1 MLVVGHMPARATTYY
16 SAYGQSRTWNV
27 NPTSV
32 GQYSFEV
39 DGIAQNKWT
48 EWYVNGVYAG
58 SAENDYSGFF
68 AIDPNYTYTFS
79 SGATQIKALVYN
91 NDFTVLHE
99 THTWNVT
106 VQTVIS
112 AYWLPPLFVT
122 EGAVAIMRAE
132 VGGFAIGDQFSLEI
146 REDDSP
152 FGSDPVTTKTGNVY
166 SSGGRYYVDASWTT
180 VWQSDQIGDPEFYF
194 IVSRGNVLR
203 ESSRADADELH
214 VANGPVLARSPSSLS
229 GSVTQGQNATSQS
242 FEVWNSGGA
251 TLSYSISDNAS
262 WLSVSPSS
270 GTSTGEH
277 DTLTVSYSTT
287 SLLAGTYNATINI
300 SASGATGSP
309 QTITV
314 TLTVNP
320 PPQTI
325 ISAYWLAPNYVT
337 EGAVATVR
345 AQVSGFSVGDQ
356 FAFEIRE
363 DDSPFGSYYVTTKY
377 GNVYSSGGNLY
388 ADATWTTVWQSDQ
401 SGDPEFYC
409 IVSRGSVSKESSR
422 ADADEMHVTQVDP
435 DDQISEAHVLGSMK
449 QTRVWTG
456 ESISPSTD
464 VDMYQFTAEA
474 EQRISFDVDRPAGSI
489 LDAYIRLFDSAGTQL
504 ASNDNAAGPGE
515 PSSTEPYLQYT
526 FNTSGTYYIDSVPWA
541 DEASMAG
548 PRRRIGPDKTVG
560 ISPGAENR
568 VVMLGSRYGFLAL
581 DLAVAGGLLSLTR

>member
-1 MLVVGHMPARATTYY
+1 MFDSPFVGTGEVAQGRTRMRANRNDGLAKRMSPRYLIAAAAAVTMLVVGHMPARATTYY

-194 IVSRGNVLR
+194 IVSRGNV
-203 ESSRADADELH
+203 
-214 VANGPVLARSPSSLS
+214 
-229 GSVTQGQNATSQS
+229 
-242 FEVWNSGGA
+242 
-251 TLSYSISDNAS
+251 Y
-262 WLSVSPSS
+262 
-270 GTSTGEH
+270 
-277 DTLTVSYSTT
+277 
-287 SLLAGTYNATINI
+287 
-300 SASGATGSP
+300 
-309 QTITV
+309 
-314 TLTVNP
+314 VNP
-320 PPQTI
+320 
-325 ISAYWLAPNYVT
+325 
-337 EGAVATVR
+337 
-345 AQVSGFSVGDQ
+345 
-356 FAFEIRE
+356 
-363 DDSPFGSYYVTTKY
+363 
-377 GNVYSSGGNLY
+377 
-388 ADATWTTVWQSDQ
+388 
-401 SGDPEFYC
+401 
-409 IVSRGSVSKESSR
+409 
-422 ADADEMHVTQVDP
+422 
-435 DDQISEAHVLGSMK
+435 
-449 QTRVWTG
+449 
-456 ESISPSTD
+456 
-464 VDMYQFTAEA
+464 A
-474 EQRISFDVDRPAGSI
+474 EQMLMNCMWPMALFWPAA
-489 LDAYIRLFDSAGTQL
+489 LRAC
-504 ASNDNAAGPGE
+504 PG
-515 PSSTEPYLQYT
+515 Q
-526 FNTSGTYYIDSVPWA
+526 
-541 DEASMAG
+541 
-548 PRRRIGPDKTVG
+548 
-560 ISPGAENR
+560 
-568 VVMLGSRYGFLAL
+568 
-581 DLAVAGGLLSLTR
+581 